1 MEISL
6 KRIASIDVFR
16 ALTMLLMIFVNDFWT
31 LTGIPDW
38 LQHAEAHVDFLGF
51 SDIIFPCFLF
61 IVGMSI
67 PFAMKARIA
76 RGENNFQIIR
86 HIVLRSVALLI
97 MGLFTV
103 NIPEMNAEATGM
115 SQSAFQACAVIGFFL
130 IWNVYPKRE
139 DSKRYIFI
147 ALQILGVA
155 ILLFLAYKF
164 RGGEGGE
171 KAEMMK
177 PHWWGILG
185 LIGWTYLTCAILYLF
200 FYKNITLLIAAWAFF
215 NLMSIAGHA
224 KWLGLIWPGGPDDWI
239 LGNGAFAAFTF
250 TGILATVL
258 LERFYTADKKSKLTY
273 IYIGIGVVMLITGL
287 FLRKFFIISKVYATP
302 TWVFI
307 CCGIAFITYAL
318 IYWLTDLEHKAHW
331 FNIIK
336 PAGTSTLTCYLIPYI
351 IYSFPIALPVS
362 LTFGMVGLIKSI
374 VFALLIIGITALLG
388 KIGIKLKI

>member
-1 MEISL
+1 METSL

-38 LQHAEAHVDFLGF
+38 LQHSEAHVDFLGF

-67 PFAMKARIA
+67 PFAMKARVA
-76 RGENNFQIIR
+76 KGENNFQIIQ

-97 MGLFTV
+97 MGVFTV
-103 NIPEMNAEATGM
+103 NIPEMNTGATGM
-115 SQSAFQACAVIGFFL
+115 SRSAFQVSAVIGFFL
-130 IWNVYPKRE
+130 IWNVYPKSE
-139 DSKRYIFI
+139 DTKKYFFI
-147 ALQILGVA
+147 ALQVLGVA
-155 ILLFLAYKF
+155 ILGFLAYKF
-164 RGGEGGE
+164 RGGEE
-171 KAEMMK
+171 AEMMK

-185 LIGWTYLTCAILYLF
+185 LIGWTYLTCAILYLYL
-200 FYKNITLLIAAWAFF
+200 YKNTTLLIVVWAFF
-215 NLMSIAGHA
+215 NLLSIAGHA
-224 KWLGLIWPGGPDDWI
+224 GWLKLVWPNGPNDWI

-258 LERFYTADKKSKLTY
+258 LERFYTAQRKVRLTY
-273 IYIGIGVVMLITGL
+273 IYIGIGVLMLIIGF
-287 FLRKFFIISKVYATP
+287 FLRKFFIISKIYATP

-318 IYWLTDLEHKAHW
+318 IYWLTDLQHKSHW

-351 IYSFPIALPVS
+351 VYSFPIALPVS
-362 LTFGMVGLIKSI
+362 LTFGITGLIKSM
-374 VFALLIIGITALLG
+374 VFALVIIGITALLG

>member
-38 LQHAEAHVDFLGF
+38 LQHSEAHVDFLGF

-67 PFAMKARIA
+67 PFATKARIA
-76 RGENNFQIIR
+76 KGENNLQITQ
-86 HIVLRSVALLI
+86 HIVLRSIALLI
-97 MGLFTV
+97 MGVFTV

-115 SQSAFQACAVIGFFL
+115 SQSTFQVSAVIGFFL
-130 IWNVYPKRE
+130 IWNVYPKSE
-139 DSKRYIFI
+139 DAKKYLFI
-147 ALQILGVA
+147 TLQVLGVA
-155 ILLFLAYKF
+155 ILLFLFYKF

-185 LIGWTYLTCAILYLF
+185 LIGWTYLTCAVLYLF
-200 FYKNITLLIAAWAFF
+200 FYKNTTLLIATWAFF
-215 NLMSIAGHA
+215 NGMSIAGHA
-224 KWLGLIWPGGPDDWI
+224 GWLKSIWPNGPSDWI

-250 TGILATVL
+250 TGVLATLL

-273 IYIGIGVVMLITGL
+273 IYIGIGIVMLIIGF
-287 FLRKFFIISKVYATP
+287 FLRKFFIISKIYATP

-307 CCGIAFITYAL
+307 CCSIAFITYAL
-318 IYWLTDLEHKAHW
+318 IYWLTDLEDKAHW

-351 IYSFPIALPVS
+351 VYSFYIALPVS
-362 LTFGMVGLIKSI
+362 LTFGIVGLIKSM
-374 VFALLIIGITALLG
+374 VFALVIIGITALLG

>member
-1 MEISL
+1 METSL

-38 LQHAEAHVDFLGF
+38 LQHSEAHVDFLGF

-67 PFAMKARIA
+67 PFAIKARVA
-76 RGENNFQIIR
+76 KGENNLQIIR
-86 HIVLRSVALLI
+86 HIVLRSIALLI

-115 SQSAFQACAVIGFFL
+115 SKAVFQISAVIGFFL
-130 IWNVYPKRE
+130 IWNVYPKSD
-139 DSKRYIFI
+139 DSKKYLFI
-147 ALQILGVA
+147 GLQVLGLSILF
-155 ILLFLAYKF
+155 FLAYKF
-164 RGGEGGE
+164 RGGEA
-171 KAEMMK
+171 AEMMK

-200 FYKNITLLIAAWAFF
+200 FYKNNTLLVATWVFF

-224 KWLGLIWPGGPDDWI
+224 GWLKLIWSDGPNDWI

-250 TGILATVL
+250 TGILATIL
-258 LERFYTADKKSKLTY
+258 LERFYTAEKKSKLTY
-273 IYIGIGVVMLITGL
+273 IYIGIGVLTLTFGF
-287 FLRKFFIISKVYATP
+287 FLRKFFIISKIYATP

-307 CCGIAFITYAL
+307 CCGIAFIAYAI
-318 IYWLTDLEHKAHW
+318 IYWLTDLQHKANW
-331 FNIIK
+331 FTIIK
-336 PAGTSTLTCYLIPYI
+336 PAGTSTLTCYLVPYI
-351 IYSFPIALPVS
+351 VYSFPIALPVS
-362 LTFGMVGLIKSI
+362 LTFGGLGLIKSM
-374 VFALLIIGITALLG
+374 VFALLIILITALLG